1 MTRDNL
7 KSGVVIRYSF
17 LWGPER
23 QRGETEGRKPRPA
36 VIGFRLDDD
45 LLLLFPITTR
55 EPEGGR
61 FAREIPD
68 TEKRRAG
75 LNPHV
80 RSWIIL
86 DEINTDSV
94 SRSHYLE
101 PGCEIGQFSRAFYL
115 PLFRAW
121 IKERENRRVLVTA
134 RES

>member
-1 MTRDNL
+1 MTRDHL

-17 LWGPER
+17 LWGPQR
-23 QRGETEGRKPRPA
+23 ARGETEGRKPRPT

-45 LLLLFPITTR
+45 LLLLFPITTK
-55 EPEGGR
+55 EPEVGR
-61 FAREIPD
+61 FAREVPD

-75 LNPHV
+75 LDPQL

-86 DEINTDSV
+86 DEVNTDSV
-94 SRSHYLE
+94 SYSHYLE
-101 PGCEIGQFSRAFYL
+101 PGCEIGHFSRAFYL

-121 IKERENRRVLVTA
+121 IAERGRRRVSVTV